1 MNMIS
6 TPKIYGTL
14 GPACQDAAM
23 LAHMITSGMTGM
35 RINLSHGMLS
45 SCQSWLESVA
55 QAEAATGKKL
65 DILIDLQGPE
75 LRLGDFDAFEAQ
87 PGMLLTLGDEG
98 LPLPQAAVEVLQVGD
113 LIRVD
118 DGAQL
123 WQVMEKEEASVLVQV
138 IHGGILFPRK
148 SVALP
153 DDRPVSLPPLS
164 EQDYVNLALAAKLGI
179 RQVMMPF
186 VHSAED
192 IRTVRAYWATLCN
205 EPLEIFA
212 KIEDPRGAAA
222 LEDFVDEA
230 DVIVIARGDL
240 GSHVPLTTLPVLQ
253 MKITK
258 VCKAHNRPFL
268 VVTQMLHSMI
278 HAPTP
283 TRAEVTDIAFAII
296 SGASAIMLTGETA
309 MGDYPAE
316 SMEVFAQTA
325 FNAHQYAL
333 EEGLY

>member
-1 MNMIS
+1 MNMIQ

-14 GPACQDAAM
+14 GPACQDAATLM
-23 LAHMITSGMTGM
+23 QMIVSGMTGM
-35 RINLSHGMLS
+35 RINLSHGMLA
-45 SCQSWLESVA
+45 SCQDWLEAVA
-55 QAEAATGKKL
+55 QAEAASGKKIDL
-65 DILIDLQGPE
+65 LIDLQGPE
-75 LRLGDFDAFEAQ
+75 LRLGDFPAFETE
-87 PGMLLTLGDEG
+87 PGQLLTLGEEG
-98 LPLPQAAVEVLQVGD
+98 LPLPAAAISVLEPGD
-113 LIRVD
+113 LLRVD

-123 WQVMEKEEASVLVQV
+123 WQVMEKDEDSLLAKV
-138 IHGGILFPRK
+138 IHGGVLFPRK

-153 DDRPVSLPPLS
+153 ENRPVDLPPLS
-164 EQDYVNLALAAKLGI
+164 EQDYENLALAARIGI

-186 VHSAED
+186 VHSAKD
-192 IRTVRAYWATLCN
+192 IRTVRKYWATLSN
-205 EPLEIFA
+205 DPLEIFA
-212 KIEDPRGAAA
+212 KIEDPSGAAA
-222 LEDFVDEA
+222 LEDFIDEA

-258 VCKAHNRPFL
+258 ACKQHRRPFL

-316 SMEVFAQTA
+316 AMEVFAQTA
-325 FNAHQYAL
+325 LNAHQYAL
-333 EEGLY
+333 EEGL